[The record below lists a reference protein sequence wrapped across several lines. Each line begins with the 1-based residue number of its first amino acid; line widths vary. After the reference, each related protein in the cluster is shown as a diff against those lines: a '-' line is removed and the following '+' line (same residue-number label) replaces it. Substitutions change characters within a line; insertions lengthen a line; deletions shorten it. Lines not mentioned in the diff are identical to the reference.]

1 MPWCGC
7 VDWRAGDEA
16 AQMSRGRPKANTMT
30 VLDRYIARQILRFF
44 GATLTLI
51 SVIYVIADF
60 FEKVNKLIES
70 GLPFQKAAFYF
81 LTHIPIEQLIPAST
95 LLSVMLVFGLMNKHN
110 EIIALKAG
118 GVSIYR
124 LLKVP
129 FILGMILSLVLLI
142 LSEMLLPILRS
153 DANRMWMEQVK
164 KLWVEYQQRN
174 IWLKGHHA
182 IYHIAHF
189 DPAHNRMVDVSL
201 TFFDADFRMMRRIDA
216 REGDY
221 IEHHWVLHDV
231 MEQERNSEDG
241 SFRVEHLD
249 QLTLKLDLTPAE
261 LRRVIKESDEM
272 SLLELRD
279 YIRTTE
285 AEGYDATPYRVDW
298 YAKLAY
304 PLVCIILSVIG
315 VTIAGRGRRGENLA
329 IVVVSGIGLAF
340 CFWVLQGFSL
350 SLGYAG
356 MLPPVVAAWLPD
368 MIFSFVAA
376 ALLLRAE

>member
-1 MPWCGC
+1 
-7 VDWRAGDEA
+7 
-16 AQMSRGRPKANTMT
+16 MT
-30 VLDRYIARQILRFF
+30 VLERYIARQILRYF
-44 GATLTLI
+44 GATFALVT
-51 SVIYVIADF
+51 VIYVIADF
-60 FEKVNKLIES
+60 FEKADKLIES

-81 LTHIPIEQLIPAST
+81 LSRIPIEQLIPAST

-129 FILGMILSLVLLI
+129 FILGVIFSLILLI
-142 LSEMLLPILRS
+142 FSEILLPIVRS
-153 DANRMWMEQVK
+153 DANRMWMEHVK

-189 DPAHNRMVDVSL
+189 DAARNRMIDVSL
-201 TFFDADFRMMRRIDA
+201 TFFDADFRMTRRIDA

-221 IEHHWVLHDV
+221 IENHWVLHDV
-231 MEQERNSEDG
+231 MEQERNTKDG
-241 SFRVEHLD
+241 SFRVGHLD
-249 QLTLKLDLTPAE
+249 QMTLKLDITPAD

-272 SLLELRD
+272 SLLELGD

-285 AEGYDATPYRVDW
+285 SEGYDATPYRVDW
-298 YAKLAY
+298 HAKLSY

-329 IVVVSGIGLAF
+329 IVLVTGIGLAF
-340 CFWVLQGFSL
+340 CFWVLHGFSL

-356 MLPPVVAAWLPD
+356 MLPPVVAAWLPNV
-368 MIFSFVAA
+368 IFIFAAA
-376 ALLLRAE
+376 ALLIRAE